1 MTNKKQTTCKAV
13 SHYETDADA
22 SEISMRRTSNFVVKQ
37 TQRQAV
43 HTWHRS
49 KRRQH
54 AQKCIQREKQTVSWN
69 KRQKWYYKE
78 NYGWRRN
85 SDDIG
90 IFFNSK
96 KKKTKK

>member
-1 MTNKKQTTCKAV
+1 MTTKKQSTCKAV
-13 SHYETDADA
+13 SHHETDADA
-22 SEISMRRTSNFVVKQ
+22 SEVSMRRTINFVVKQ

-49 KRRQH
+49 KRRQY
-54 AQKCIQREKQTVSWN
+54 AQKCIQREKQTFGW
-69 KRQKWYYKE
+69 KKKWYYKE
-78 NYGWRRN
+78 NYGRRRN

>member
-43 HTWHRS
+43 HT
-49 KRRQH
+49 
-54 AQKCIQREKQTVSWN
+54 
-69 KRQKWYYKE
+69 
-78 NYGWRRN
+78 
-85 SDDIG
+85 
-90 IFFNSK
+90 
-96 KKKTKK
+96 